1 MLKINLFTPTGL
13 KKTPL
18 TVSKAV
24 FGVKI
29 NNSLLAQAIRV
40 YLSNQRT
47 GSARSKT
54 RGEINVTHAKVW
66 KQKGTGRARH
76 GSRNAPTFVGGAK
89 AHGPSGEQNYRLK
102 LSKPL
107 VRLSILTAL
116 SKQFAAANILAVSGL
131 EKLDPKTK
139 VFDTVFQK
147 LTPQPKKI
155 LLITD
160 KPMAKISQGSRNL
173 PYLVTSLAV
182 GINAYQ
188 ILTAG
193 KLIFTPEAIKALEA
207 QYANH

>member
-1 MLKINLFTPTGL
+1 MLKLNLFTPSGL

-40 YLSNQRT
+40 YLSNQRS
-47 GSARSKT
+47 GSARSQT

-76 GSRNAPTFVGGAK
+76 GSRNAPIFVGGAK

-116 SKQFAAANILAVSGL
+116 SKQFAADNILAVSGL
-131 EKLDPKTK
+131 EKLGPKTK
-139 VFDTVFQK
+139 IFDTVFAK

-160 KPMAKISQGSRNL
+160 KPMAKISQGTRNL
-173 PYLVTSLAV
+173 PYLATSLAV

-193 KLIFTPEAIKALEA
+193 KLIFTPEAIKAIEA

>member
-1 MLKINLFTPTGL
+1 MFKLNLFTPTGL
-13 KKTPL
+13 KKEPL
-18 TVSKAV
+18 AVSKAI

-29 NNSLLAQAIRV
+29 NSSLLAQAIRV
-40 YLSNQRT
+40 YLSNQRS
-47 GSARSKT
+47 GSAQSKT
-54 RGEINVTHAKVW
+54 RNEINVTHAKVW

-76 GSRNAPTFVGGAK
+76 GSRNAPIFVGGAK

-116 SKQFAAANILAVSGL
+116 SKQFKAENIIAVSGL

-139 VFDTVFQK
+139 VFNAAFQK
-147 LTPQPKKI
+147 LTPNPKKV

-160 KPMAKISQGSRNL
+160 KPLAKISQGTRNL
-173 PYLVTSLAV
+173 PYLAASLAV

-188 ILTAG
+188 ILTSR
-193 KLIFTPEAIKALEA
+193 KIIFTPEAVKALEA
-207 QYANH
+207 QYAHN